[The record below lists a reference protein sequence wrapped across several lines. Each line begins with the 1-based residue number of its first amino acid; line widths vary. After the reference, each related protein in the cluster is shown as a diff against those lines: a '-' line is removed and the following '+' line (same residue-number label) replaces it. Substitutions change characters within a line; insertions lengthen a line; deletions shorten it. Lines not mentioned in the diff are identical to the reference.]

1 MDQKFKSQKVLD
13 FKIMLRPIWA
23 KRNEMPLNENNIR
36 EIVWTKGWISTL
48 YGSISVFFIQRWN
61 KMMDI
66 QYSYYVRQKT
76 PEQFVIWETQLQYK
90 THKY

>member
-1 MDQKFKSQKVLD
+1 
-13 FKIMLRPIWA
+13 
-23 KRNEMPLNENNIR
+23 
-36 EIVWTKGWISTL
+36 
-48 YGSISVFFIQRWN
+48 
-61 KMMDI
+61 MMDI